1 MPAFTLDHI
10 VIQTLD
16 REAFVAEIAARA
28 GLPILQG
35 YAPDGVVQSSGVRFA
50 NGPFLDVFATPEP
63 GTAVILRGEVDA
75 AEVLARERDW
85 AGRYLRR
92 ADRRAGEPDF
102 PWSMALFRRGQ
113 GLLTRIGVIEY
124 DAAAEAWSR
133 PDFSGLLYRPELAG
147 EAGARLARVWLSTQ
161 DIARAAR
168 DLAALGYVRAGD
180 WSSAFAPHAGVLF
193 TGPAANL
200 VLCEGPEAV
209 VRLDIAAGAGP
220 PLELTPPGAPRLVL
234 DEAA

>member
-28 GLPILQG
+28 RLPVLQG
-35 YAPDGVVQSSGVRFA
+35 YSPSGVVQSSGVRFA

-63 GTAVILRGEVDA
+63 GTAMILRGEVDA
-75 AEVLARERDW
+75 AEALARERDW
-85 AGRYLRR
+85 AGRYLRPG
-92 ADRRAGEPDF
+92 DGPAGELDF
-102 PWSMALFRRGQ
+102 PWSMALFRKGQ
-113 GLLTRIGVIEY
+113 GLLTHIGVIEY
-124 DAAAEAWSR
+124 DDQSVAWSE

-147 EAGARLARVWLSTQ
+147 EASARLARVWLSTQ
-161 DIARAAR
+161 DLARAED

-180 WSSAFAPHAGVLF
+180 WTSIFAPHAGVRF
-193 TGPAANL
+193 TGPAADL

-209 VRLDIAAGAGP
+209 ARLDIAAGAGP
-220 PLELTPPGAPRLVL
+220 ALELAPPGAPRLVL
-234 DEAA
+234 DEAV

>member
-16 REAFVAEIAARA
+16 REALVAEIAARA
-28 GLPILQG
+28 GLPVLQG

-63 GTAVILRGEVDA
+63 GTALMLRGEVDA
-75 AEVLARERDW
+75 AEALARKRDW

-92 ADRRAGEPDF
+92 GDAPAGDDF

-124 DAAAEAWSR
+124 DQAADAWAR

-147 EAGARLARVWLSTQ
+147 EADARLTRVWLSAQ
-161 DIARAAR
+161 DLSRAAR
-168 DLAALGYVRAGD
+168 DLAALGYVEAGE
-180 WSSAFAPHAGVLF
+180 WTSAFAPHAGLRF
-193 TGPAANL
+193 AGPAADL
-200 VLCEGPEAV
+200 VLCEGPDAV
-209 VRLDIAAGAGP
+209 VRLDIAAGPGP
-220 PLELTPPGAPRLVL
+220 ALELTPPGAPSLVL
-234 DEAA
+234 DETP